1 MNSFTIIFL
10 IALTLSFSVQFWL
23 AKRHADYVAKHRS
36 AVPEAFKNTVS
47 LEAHQKAADYT
58 LEKSRLGN
66 IDSII
71 GVILLLVMTLGGGIN
86 WAFEFWAATVQSP
99 LIAGLAA
106 LASVF
111 LVMTAVEIPTSV
123 YQTFVI
129 EEKYGFNKSTP
140 QQFIKDQLLQLILV
154 AAIGIPLLALILWV
168 MDSIGSLWWVWAWGI
183 LISFSLLMSWLY
195 PTVIAPL
202 FNKFTPMEEGSLKE
216 RIQGLLARCGFSSQ
230 GIFIMDGSK
239 RSGHGNAYFTGL
251 GNNKRIV
258 FFDTLV
264 NSLDDEELEAIL
276 AHELGHFK
284 CKHTIKMLIAN
295 AVMTLISFAVLG
307 WLIDQQWFYNG
318 LGVEL
323 PSYSTS
329 LSHAAA
335 LLLFMLVSSSFT
347 FFIQPIIAYFQRKFE
362 FEADNFASNNAKAE
376 KLVSALVKLFEEN
389 ASTLTPDPLYSAFHY
404 SHPPAAIRIA
414 NLESQIRPAC
424 DCMDAGGR
432 ATQEQEQEQLP
443 NG

>member
-1 MNSFTIIFL
+1 MNTFTIIFI
-10 IALTLSFSVQFWL
+10 IALIISYSVQSWL
-23 AKRHADYVAKHRS
+23 SRRQAVYVKNHRA
-36 AVPEAFKNTVS
+36 AVPEAFKDRVP

-58 LEKSRLGN
+58 IEKGKLGD

-71 GVILLLVMTLGGGIN
+71 GVIVLLLLTVGGGIN
-86 WAFEFWAATVQSP
+86 AAFEFWASFDLSPRMAGIAAIAT
-99 LIAGLAA
+99 I
-106 LASVF
+106 F
-111 LVMTAVEIPTSV
+111 LVMHLIDLPTSI

-129 EEKYGFNKSTP
+129 EEKFGFNKSNP
-140 QQFIKDQLLQLILV
+140 KQFIKDQFLQLTLSAV
-154 AAIGIPLLALILWV
+154 IGLPLLALILWI
-168 MDSIGSLWWVWAWGI
+168 MDSIGSLWWLWTWVV

-202 FNKFTPMEEGSLKE
+202 FNKFTPMQEGSLKD

-264 NSLDDEELEAIL
+264 NSLEDEELEAVL

-284 CKHTIKMLIAN
+284 CKHVIKMLIATSL
-295 AVMTLISFAVLG
+295 MSLISLALLG
-307 WLIDQQWFYNG
+307 WLINEQWFYTG
-318 LGVEL
+318 LGVQQ
-323 PSYSTS
+323 PSN
-329 LSHAAA
+329 AAA
-335 LLLFMLVSSSFT
+335 LLLFTLVSPVFT
-347 FFIQPIIAYFQRKFE
+347 FFMQPVMAYFQRKFE
-362 FEADNFASNNAKAE
+362 FEADDFASKNAQASKMI
-376 KLVSALVKLFEEN
+376 SGLVKLYEEN

-414 NLESQIRPAC
+414 HLESKIQSA
-424 DCMDAGGR
+424 
-432 ATQEQEQEQLP
+432 
-443 NG
+443 